1 MSAESYT
8 VAEAAKVLQRSAKR
22 VRQMLQEGKLTA
34 LPDTEP
40 VRIGAQQVHE
50 LREALRDKPKRQRR
64 EAASTG
70 LTAEDVRALVEEL
83 TRPTL
88 RALEA
93 NRELAEKVEAALR
106 DELAAERA
114 ERQRLQNELEALRA
128 QPTTEPERRKFLGL
142 F

>member
-64 EAASTG
+64 EPAGTG

-114 ERQRLQNELEALRA
+114 ERQRLQDELEALRA
-128 QPTTEPERRKFLGL
+128 QPATEPERRKFLGL

>member
-8 VAEAAKVLQRSAKR
+8 VAEAAKVLQRSPKR
-22 VRQMLQEGKLTA
+22 VRQMLREGKLTG
-34 LPDTEP
+34 LPNIEP
-40 VRIGAQQVHE
+40 LRISAEEVHT
-50 LREALRDKPKRQRR
+50 LREALRSQGPRPGPQR
-64 EAASTG
+64 AAPTG
-70 LTAEDVRALVEEL
+70 LTYEQVRELVEEL

-93 NRELAEKVEAALR
+93 NKEAAEKVEAALR

-114 ERQRLQNELEALRA
+114 ERQRIQAELDALRSG
-128 QPTTEPERRKFLGL
+128 EPERKKFLGL

>member
-1 MSAESYT
+1 MSADSYT

-50 LREALRDKPKRQRR
+50 LREALRDKPKRERR
-64 EAASTG
+64 EPAGTG
-70 LTAEDVRALVEEL
+70 LTAEQVAAMVEEL

-93 NRELAEKVEAALR
+93 NKELAEKVEGMLR
-106 DELAAERA
+106 EELAAERA
-114 ERQRLQNELEALRA
+114 ERQRLQDELDALRA
-128 QPTTEPERRKFLGL
+128 QPAEAERRKFLGL

>member
-1 MSAESYT
+1 MSADTYT
-8 VAEAAKVLQRSAKR
+8 VAEAAKVLQRSVKR

-34 LPDTEP
+34 VPDSDP

-64 EAASTG
+64 EPAGTG
-70 LTAEDVRALVEEL
+70 LSAEQVAAMVEEL

-93 NRELAEKVEAALR
+93 NKELAEKVEGMLR

-114 ERQRLQNELEALRA
+114 ERQRLQAELDALRA
-128 QPTTEPERRKFLGL
+128 APPTAPERKKFLGFL
-142 F
+142 

>member
-8 VAEAAKVLQRSAKR
+8 VAEAAKVLQRSVKR

-34 LPDTEP
+34 LPNTDP
-40 VRIGAQQVHE
+40 VRIGAQEVHE

-64 EAASTG
+64 EPAGTG

-93 NRELAEKVEAALR
+93 NRELAEKVEGALR

-114 ERQRLQNELEALRA
+114 ERQRLQAELDALRA
-128 QPTTEPERRKFLGL
+128 TPTAPERKKFLGFL
-142 F
+142 

>member
-1 MSAESYT
+1 MSADSYT

-50 LREALRDKPKRQRR
+50 LREALRDKPKRERR
-64 EAASTG
+64 EPAGTG
-70 LTAEDVRALVEEL
+70 LTAEQVAAMVEEL

-93 NRELAEKVEAALR
+93 NKELAEKVEGMLR
-106 DELAAERA
+106 EELAAERA
-114 ERQRLQNELEALRA
+114 ERKRLQDQLDALRA
-128 QPTTEPERRKFLGL
+128 QPAEAERRKFLGL